1 MARYPHLN
9 DIYITDRLKERL
21 KEIKDYRITTVIAPM
36 GYGKT
41 TAVKWWEKYYA
52 RKIPDAVIFR
62 QIIATDSI
70 SDFWSGFCGALRDY
84 PELSSSLQALGYPED
99 AHDMQVLEELLRDG
113 IAAGNAPVYFVLDD
127 VYILCHGALVELIC
141 YLMERLPEQIHMVLI
156 SRNEIFKDAVRL
168 RLGSSLNE
176 INADELRL
184 RYEEI
189 MDYADRCELPLSEE
203 KGKMLASVS
212 EGWISFVYLI
222 FKSFAQKGVWQFDT
236 FDIFKLIEEVML
248 KPLSQKHQDFLVL
261 NSVTEDFTAEQ
272 AAFMWPGDDARE
284 LLDSLSKNNAF
295 ITYNDG
301 GIYRYHH
308 MLRQSARQRFGA
320 LSEEV
325 KQQIYCRLGQ
335 WYGNRSDYLAAQ
347 LAYDKGED
355 WEALLTMIAR
365 DCGKSIGGEHQQVLY
380 RWSRECPPEILNAH
394 PDAILILMRKLFS
407 FRQIPEMLRLK
418 EILMESLATN
428 ETLTEEE
435 RNDYYGE
442 CELVMSFLQYNDI
455 SAMSVY
461 HRKACAMMQRTSR
474 CIDASGTWTFG
485 SPSVLMMYHRCA
497 GMLDRE
503 NGEML
508 ECMPYYYQVA
518 DSHGNG
524 AEYVMLAE
532 TNYLRGDFSQAEINY
547 HLGYSAANRK
557 RQYSILVT
565 AQFAAMR
572 MALFHGD
579 YEKVHSLLEELR
591 HLLKE
596 KRQFILL
603 KTLDLCEGWVLALL
617 KAPEKAASWLL
628 SPEAAESVMHPATPM
643 LQMVCN
649 QLLLAKGELLQL
661 LSRRQSCHE
670 LYEASHCLYCDILLS
685 LQCAAAAEELG
696 RREEALAF
704 LQKGLEAAVPDRL
717 WFVLAEFGAVFIP
730 LLEILKDKG
739 LFAEEIPTI
748 INYCEIFEDS
758 LSRIRSHSFG
768 ITADYGF
775 TEREKEIALLAA
787 ARKTNKEIAAALFL
801 SEATVKNHLNR
812 IFDKMGISGSQ
823 RNKRI
828 LLAEKLQRSL

>member
-21 KEIKDYRITTVIAPM
+21 KDIKDYRITTVIAPM

-41 TAVKWWEKYYA
+41 TAIKWWEKYYA
-52 RKIPDAVIFR
+52 RKIPDAVILR

-70 SDFWSGFCGALRDY
+70 NDFWNGFCGALKDY
-84 PELSSSLQALGYPED
+84 PDLSSSLRALGYPED
-99 AHDMQVLEELLRDG
+99 AHDMQVFEELLSDG
-113 IAAGNAPVYFVLDD
+113 IAAGEVPVYFVLDD
-127 VYILCHGALVELIC
+127 VYILCHGALVDLIC
-141 YLMERLPEQIHMVLI
+141 FLLERLPEQIHIVLI
-156 SRNEIFKDAVRL
+156 SRNQIFKDAVRM
-168 RLGSSLNE
+168 RLGSNLNE
-176 INADELRL
+176 INADDLRL

-189 MDYADRCELPLSEE
+189 MDYADRCELPLPDE
-203 KGKMLASVS
+203 KGKILTSVS

-222 FKSFAQKGVWQFDT
+222 FKSFVQKGVWQFDT
-236 FDIFKLIEEVML
+236 FDIFKLIEDVML
-248 KPLSQKHQDFLVL
+248 RPLSQRHQKFLVL
-261 NSVTEDFTAEQ
+261 NSVTEDFTSEQ
-272 AAFMWPGDDARE
+272 AAFMWPGDDAAE

-295 ITYNDG
+295 ITYNDDG
-301 GIYRYHH
+301 VYRYHH
-308 MLRQSARQRFGA
+308 MLRQSARRRFAA
-320 LSEEV
+320 LCEEE
-325 KQQIYCRLGQ
+325 KQQIYCRLGE
-335 WYGNRSDYLAAQ
+335 WYAGRSDYLAAQ

-355 WEALLTMIAR
+355 WKGLLAMIAR
-365 DCGKSIGGEHQQVLY
+365 DCGKSIGGEHRQTLY
-380 RWSRECPPEILNAH
+380 RWGRECPSEILNAH
-394 PDAILILMRKLFS
+394 PDVILILMRKLFS

-485 SPSVLMMYHRCA
+485 SPSVLMMYHRHS

-503 NGEML
+503 NEEML

-557 RQYSILVT
+557 HQYSILVT
-565 AQFAAMR
+565 AQFVAIR
-572 MALFHGD
+572 MALYHGD
-579 YEKVHSLLEELR
+579 YEKVCLIFEDLR

-603 KTLDLCEGWVLALL
+603 KTLDLCEGWILALL
-617 KAPEKAASWLL
+617 KMPGSAASWLL
-628 SPEAAESVMHPATPM
+628 SPEAAESVMHPAAPM
-643 LQMVCN
+643 LQMICN

-661 LSRRQSCHE
+661 LSRRRSCHE

-685 LQCAAAAEELG
+685 LQCAAAAEGLG

-704 LQKGLEAAVPDRL
+704 LEKGLENAVSDRL
-717 WFVLAEFGAVFIP
+717 WLVFAEFGAVFIP
-730 LLEILKDKG
+730 LLETIKNKG
-739 LFAEEIPTI
+739 RFIEEIPVI
-748 INYCEIFEDS
+748 IDYCKSFEES
-758 LSRIRSHSFG
+758 LCRIRSHSFG
-768 ITADYGF
+768 IIPDYGF
-775 TEREKEIALLAA
+775 TDREKEIALLAA
-787 ARKTNKEIAAALFL
+787 ARKTNKEIASALFL
-801 SEATVKNHLNR
+801 SEATVKNHMNR
-812 IFDKMGISGSQ
+812 IFDKMGISGSH

-828 LLAEKLQRSL
+828 LLAEKLRR

>member
-1 MARYPHLN
+1 M
-9 DIYITDRLKERL
+9 T
-21 KEIKDYRITTVIAPM
+21 
-36 GYGKT
+36 
-41 TAVKWWEKYYA
+41 
-52 RKIPDAVIFR
+52 
-62 QIIATDSI
+62 
-70 SDFWSGFCGALRDY
+70 
-84 PELSSSLQALGYPED
+84 
-99 AHDMQVLEELLRDG
+99 
-113 IAAGNAPVYFVLDD
+113 
-127 VYILCHGALVELIC
+127 
-141 YLMERLPEQIHMVLI
+141 
-156 SRNEIFKDAVRL
+156 
-168 RLGSSLNE
+168 
-176 INADELRL
+176 
-184 RYEEI
+184 
-189 MDYADRCELPLSEE
+189 
-203 KGKMLASVS
+203 
-212 EGWISFVYLI
+212 LI

-272 AAFMWPGDDARE
+272 AAIMWPGDDARE

-308 MLRQSARQRFGA
+308 MLRQSARQRFGT

-365 DCGKSIGGEHQQVLY
+365 DCGKSIGGEH
-380 RWSRECPPEILNAH
+380 
-394 PDAILILMRKLFS
+394 
-407 FRQIPEMLRLK
+407 
-418 EILMESLATN
+418 

-603 KTLDLCEGWVLALL
+603 KTLCW
-617 KAPEKAASWLL
+617 
-628 SPEAAESVMHPATPM
+628 
-643 LQMVCN
+643 
-649 QLLLAKGELLQL
+649 
-661 LSRRQSCHE
+661 
-670 LYEASHCLYCDILLS
+670 HC
-685 LQCAAAAEELG
+685 
-696 RREEALAF
+696 
-704 LQKGLEAAVPDRL
+704 
-717 WFVLAEFGAVFIP
+717 
-730 LLEILKDKG
+730 
-739 LFAEEIPTI
+739 
-748 INYCEIFEDS
+748 
-758 LSRIRSHSFG
+758 
-768 ITADYGF
+768 
-775 TEREKEIALLAA
+775 
-787 ARKTNKEIAAALFL
+787 
-801 SEATVKNHLNR
+801 
-812 IFDKMGISGSQ
+812 
-823 RNKRI
+823 
-828 LLAEKLQRSL
+828 